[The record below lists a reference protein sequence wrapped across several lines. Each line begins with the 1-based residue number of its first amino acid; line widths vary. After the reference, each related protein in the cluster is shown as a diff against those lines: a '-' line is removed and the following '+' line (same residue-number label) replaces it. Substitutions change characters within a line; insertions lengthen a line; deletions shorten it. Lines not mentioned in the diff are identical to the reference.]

1 MVNSKIASQSLLKSS
16 VRNWGLLGIWTRI
29 WPNGI
34 WKTIPFFDR
43 YKSKKKKRTYKMRW
57 TLARGLLR
65 GNLVSHKEQQVAA
78 ISTNAI
84 SEQAHQTPSRPLSSA
99 PLPQKTTDIT
109 DNRINIKTPVP
120 GIFSFFVKSI
130 SRNFREVDFTKK
142 SISKLQYQVY
152 SLLDN
157 VPN

>member
-1 MVNSKIASQSLLKSS
+1 
-16 VRNWGLLGIWTRI
+16 
-29 WPNGI
+29 
-34 WKTIPFFDR
+34 
-43 YKSKKKKRTYKMRW
+43 MRW

-157 VPN
+157 APNYLVGCVIQKRYIIILFVVLVLQIDLKF

>member
-1 MVNSKIASQSLLKSS
+1 MKYYSFFLIGTKLK
-16 VRNWGLLGIWTRI
+16 
-29 WPNGI
+29 
-34 WKTIPFFDR
+34 KE
-43 YKSKKKKRTYKMRW
+43 RTYKMRW

-157 VPN
+157 APNYLVGCVVQKRKLNSH

>member
-1 MVNSKIASQSLLKSS
+1 
-16 VRNWGLLGIWTRI
+16 
-29 WPNGI
+29 
-34 WKTIPFFDR
+34 
-43 YKSKKKKRTYKMRW
+43 MRW

-78 ISTNAI
+78 ISTTAI

-130 SRNFREVDFTKK
+130 SRKN
-142 SISKLQYQVY
+142 QYQNFSTRY
-152 SLLDN
+152 ILIWITY
-157 VPN
+157 PTR